1 MIIEVT
7 IHYVSVTSYCKPY
20 IYYSN
25 KDYMLYIL
33 QHSLSKG
40 NVYGVCKCIGNS
52 ITNSPC
58 CEDYNGC
65 IIAGQGSLELFLR
78 SLDVKISSVQ
88 IM

>member
-7 IHYVSVTSYCKPY
+7 IHYVSVTSHCMPY
-20 IYYSN
+20 IYYN
-25 KDYMLYIL
+25 KKEYMLYIL
-33 QHSLSKG
+33 QHSLCKG
-40 NVYGVCKCIGNS
+40 NVYDVFTCMENS
-52 ITNSPC
+52 KTNSLC
-58 CEDYNGC
+58 CEDYSGC